1 MIIKKRRLEGKHSSR
16 PKKWGR
22 LEGKLAETTP
32 SKSDGAEVPE
42 ESLKMVCG
50 AFYLPKDNPLKPIGE
65 DAYFICVEKHA
76 IGVADGVGGWAQKG
90 VDAGEYARE
99 LMNNAFI
106 AIHQQTDGVADPKRV
121 LNEAFLNTDA
131 EGSST
136 ACIAMLKDN
145 ILHYI
150 NVGDSGF
157 MIFRANKLAYQSPIQ
172 QRYFNCPFQLG
183 NGEKSDRPSSA
194 AEETVPVVPGDIIV
208 LGTDG
213 LLDNVYAAEI
223 EDFLKQETLE
233 GSEDP
238 WHLAYAIAVNLAL
251 YNSQDKF
258 SYSPFARAAELA
270 NKKHVGGK
278 IDDITVVVARIVPQ
292 N

>member
-1 MIIKKRRLEGKHSSR
+1 MIIKKRRLEGK
-16 PKKWGR
+16 
-22 LEGKLAETTP
+22 LAEATL

-42 ESLKMVCG
+42 ESLKIVCG

-65 DAYFICVEKHA
+65 DAYFLCAEKHA
-76 IGVADGVGGWAQKG
+76 IGVADGVGGWAKKG
-90 VDAGEYARE
+90 VDSGEYARE
-99 LMNNAFI
+99 LMNNAFV
-106 AIHQQTDGVADPKRV
+106 AIHQQPDGVSDPKRV
-121 LNEAFLNTDA
+121 LNEAFLNTEA
-131 EGSST
+131 EAAST

-150 NVGDSGF
+150 NVGESGF

-172 QRYFNCPFQLG
+172 QHYFNCPFQLG

-233 GSEDP
+233 GTDQDP
-238 WHLAYAIAVNLAL
+238 WRLAYTIAVNLAWC
-251 YNSQDKF
+251 NSQDKC
-258 SYSPFARAAELA
+258 SYTPFARAAALA

-278 IDDITVVVARIVPQ
+278 TDDITVVVARIVPQ
-292 N
+292 H

>member
-1 MIIKKRRLEGKHSSR
+1 MIIKKRRLEGKR
-16 PKKWGR
+16 
-22 LEGKLAETTP
+22 AEATL

-42 ESLKMVCG
+42 ESLKIVCG

-65 DAYFICVEKHA
+65 DAYFLCAEKHA
-76 IGVADGVGGWAQKG
+76 IGVADGVGGWAKKG
-90 VDAGEYARE
+90 VDSGEYARE

-106 AIHQQTDGVADPKRV
+106 AIHQQPDGVADPKRV
-121 LNEAFLNTDA
+121 LNEAFLNTEA
-131 EGSST
+131 KGAST

-172 QRYFNCPFQLG
+172 QHYFNCPFQLG
-183 NGEKSDRPSSA
+183 NGKKSDRPSSA
-194 AEETVPVVPGDIIV
+194 AEETVPVVAGDIIV

-223 EDFLKQETLE
+223 EDFLRQETLE
-233 GSEDP
+233 GTDQDP
-238 WHLAYAIAVNLAL
+238 WRLAYTIAVNLAW
-251 YNSQDKF
+251 YNSQDKC
-258 SYSPFARAAELA
+258 SYTPFARAAELA

-292 N
+292 H